1 MTATVFDHTG
11 APVPSAHIASI
22 RADAAFGYGRPS
34 EPAYRSGSRMSQE
47 MATWRPFGASADAAV
62 LPNRDL
68 TAARVDDLIRNDPH
82 AVSGVA
88 SLVDM
93 LIGAGLRRSSKP
105 DMRALGLNPKKEQ
118 DRAVARA
125 LAESIETEW
134 RTFVEDPLRRCD
146 AQRRLS
152 MNGIF
157 RLLCRTSVIRGE
169 ATAVMGWKEGKGR
182 YATCVRVIDPDR
194 LTNPTGYPDCAKM
207 RGGIEFTEDGEPVA
221 YHVRNSHPGDF
232 YSNYPNGLSWTRI
245 PRSTP
250 TGRPVFIHGFEPDR
264 ADQARAIS
272 PFAALMQRMRMIGK
286 FADTELASAMVN
298 ALFAAFVKSNLPVD
312 AVNQSFT
319 PNTATFADKRMDHWE
334 KNPAMLNGVRIPVMP
349 VGDEIALNS
358 STRETSTFPAFQT
371 AFLQSIAAAM
381 GISYEQISA
390 DWSQVNYSSARAAL
404 NEVWRHVQTVSSAF
418 YEQVVDPIYFAVME
432 EAFDRGYVEMP
443 KGAPDFWDVPGAYLK
458 GRWIGPGRGYVDP
471 VKEAEGAS
479 MRMGAMISTLEAECA
494 DQGRD
499 LEETLDQIA
508 REEEMLKERSL
519 TRTQVGAGRPNPSD
533 VGNDALAPEDKRP
546 GQRSFARKLRP
557 ASSIPS

>member
-1 MTATVFDHTG
+1 MTSTVFDHTG

-22 RADAAFGYGRPS
+22 RADAAYGYGRPS

-105 DMRALGLNPKKEQ
+105 DMRALGLNPKDEK
-118 DRAVARA
+118 DRATARV

-134 RTFVEDPLRRCD
+134 RTFAEDPLRRCD

-169 ATAVMGWKEGKGR
+169 ATAVMGFKPRGR

-194 LTNPTGYPDCAKM
+194 LTNPNGYPDCAKM
-207 RGGIEFTEDGEPVA
+207 RGGIEFTDDGEPIA

-245 PRSTP
+245 SRSTP

-312 AVNQSFT
+312 AVNQAFT
-319 PNTATFADKRMDHWE
+319 PQSATFADKRMDHWE

-349 VGDEIALNS
+349 VGDEIEING
-358 STRETSTFPAFQT
+358 STRETSSFPDFQA
-371 AFLQSIAAAM
+371 AFLQSIAAAL

-390 DWSQVNYSSARAAL
+390 DWSKVNYSSARAAL
-404 NEVWRHVQTVSSAF
+404 NEVWRHIQTVCSAF

-432 EAFDRGYVEMP
+432 EAFDRGYVAMP
-443 KGAPDFWDVPGAYLK
+443 AGAPDFWDVPGAYLK

-471 VKEAEGAS
+471 VKEAQGAS
-479 MRMGAMISTLEAECA
+479 LRMGSMISTLEAECA

-508 REEEMLKERSL
+508 REEEMLSERKL
-519 TRTQVGAGRPNPSD
+519 TRVLSAGGSVVVDPSD
-533 VGNDALAPEDKRP
+533 AGNEAPTQPDKRR
-546 GQRSFARKLRP
+546 GQ
-557 ASSIPS
+557 